1 MLYTHFEILEPR
13 NAWEA
18 FNMEKMAIYSQD
30 E

>member
-13 NAWEA
+13 NVWYA
-18 FNMEKMAIYSQD
+18 FNMKKTAIYSQD